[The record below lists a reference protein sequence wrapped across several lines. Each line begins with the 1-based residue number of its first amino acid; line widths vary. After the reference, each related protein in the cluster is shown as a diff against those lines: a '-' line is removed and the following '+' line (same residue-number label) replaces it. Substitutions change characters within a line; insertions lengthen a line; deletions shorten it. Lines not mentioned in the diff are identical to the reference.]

1 MAFVSLEMAALCIG
15 EWDLLAAGEFQG
27 LKMTLMMINCC

>member
-27 LKMTLMMINCC
+27 LKMTLMINCC